1 MDGEPMEV
9 VHWHSE
15 MGWQVAVV
23 VSLGHKFMRVLC
35 IDGKVKIKRLPMQ
48 EMKFMLPMKDTPR
61 SSGAIRQVT
70 YKTEKALREF
80 RKAYK
85 VLNIV
90 PIYEEDA
97 YGHKMVV
104 GWKVPPMPKD
114 LKRVLARGADLRG
127 IRYPKAMKKVNRMMP
142 RERDRL
148 LADRGAL

>member
-9 VHWHSE
+9 AHWHSE
-15 MGWQVAVV
+15 MGWQTAVV
-23 VSLGHKFMRVLC
+23 VSLGHKFMHVLC

-48 EMKFMLPMKDTPR
+48 ETKFMFPMHGP
-61 SSGAIRQVT
+61 GGET

-85 VLNIV
+85 VLNVI
-90 PIYEEDA
+90 PIHDEDA

-127 IRYPKAMKKVNRMMP
+127 IRYPKAMKKVNHMMP

-148 LADRGAL
+148 LAERGAV